1 MAKRTSHH
9 EQTRRSEEEKDA
21 LRARSNPRIS
31 QCCNYAALLIIL
43 VTFASYIL
51 GHADGF
57 FFPIGIMASIA
68 LLAIAAVN
76 NPSRK

>member
-1 MAKRTSHH
+1 MAKHH
-9 EQTRRSEEEKDA
+9 GQTTRSEEEKDETR
-21 LRARSNPRIS
+21 LRVNAHIS
-31 QCCNYAALLIIL
+31 QVCNYAALVIVL

-51 GHADGF
+51 GQADGF